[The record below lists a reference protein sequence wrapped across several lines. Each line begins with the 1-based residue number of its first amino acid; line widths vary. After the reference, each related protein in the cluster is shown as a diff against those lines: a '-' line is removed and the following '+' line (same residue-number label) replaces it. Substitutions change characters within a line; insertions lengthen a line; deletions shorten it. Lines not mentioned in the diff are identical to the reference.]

1 MKLYHRLSA
10 EDNMLTN
17 HILNLFSDSVVRLI
31 SQSPHLADCRA
42 SKEKLQSCGSIMVS
56 FGRDSWSKKNKK

>member
-17 HILNLFSDSVVRLI
+17 HILNLFSDSEVRLI
-31 SQSPHLADCRA
+31 SQSTHLADCRA
-42 SKEKLQSCGSIMVS
+42 SKEKTAELWFNHELFWRGYLE
-56 FGRDSWSKKNKK
+56 WKK